1 MSREAKRRRKAFQDY
16 AAGNIDELELAKKLG
31 FPTETKA
38 EKENAI
44 QAIRDMSTPQNPPRP
59 WTGGVGVF
67 IDNTTV
73 TSGGKSQIP
82 AAIRNMWKIKDGDK
96 LLWFN
101 KNGDIIIVP
110 SNPSW
115 REGKLR

>member
-16 AAGNIDELELAKKLG
+16 ADGKIDELKLAKKLG
-31 FPTETKA
+31 FPTETEA
-38 EKENAI
+38 EKVTAI
-44 QAIRDMSTPQNPPRP
+44 QQIRDMTPGRSPLPF
-59 WTGGVGVF
+59 TGGAGIF

-73 TSGGKSQIP
+73 TSGGKTQIP
-82 AAIRNMWKIKDGDK
+82 AAIRNKWGLKDGDK

-101 KNGDIIIVP
+101 KNGEIIIVP
-110 SNPSW
+110 STPW